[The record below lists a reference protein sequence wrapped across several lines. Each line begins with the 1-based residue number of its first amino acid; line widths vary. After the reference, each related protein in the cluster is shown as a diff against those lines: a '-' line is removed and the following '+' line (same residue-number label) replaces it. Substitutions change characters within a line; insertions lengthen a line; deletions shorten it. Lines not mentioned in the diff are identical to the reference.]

1 MTQTAHL
8 WLYLV
13 FLIGI
18 IVLPGMDMAYVLGN
32 ALSGGLRRGLATLC
46 LGGAEAVALTVELEG

>member
-32 ALSGGLRRGLATLC
+32 ALSGGLRRGLAAVAGIVADKAAAKR
-46 LGGAEAVALTVELEG
+46 LGG